1 VKESAGVDR
10 VLSNRGKDGGR
21 DAASDERIDI
31 EAAICAR
38 IRAAVSAGELPPGT
52 KLPEEAVAE
61 SIAASRGQVRAAFQR
76 LAFEG
81 LVDLQRNR
89 GAFIAHPTVKEA
101 KDVFEAR
108 RVIERV
114 TTEIVTRTILTHHL
128 GALSRDVE
136 ANTALWLRSN
146 RQAAIGGIS
155 AFHLYLA
162 ALAHN
167 AALTTALE
175 RLIIR
180 TSLILGVYATART
193 FATLPAEYEM
203 LVELIAAGR
212 SLDAARQMERCLFV
226 IEGELEF
233 YHPDRREVDVRRL
246 MRMVG

>member
-1 VKESAGVDR
+1 MSR
-10 VLSNRGKDGGR
+10 PSNANGR
-21 DAASDERIDI
+21 EIASDERIDV

-61 SIAASRGQVRAAFQR
+61 SIAASRGQVRSAFQR

-128 GALSRDVE
+128 GALGRDVD
-136 ANTALWLRSN
+136 ANKAPWLRSN
-146 RQAAIGGIS
+146 RRAAIGRIS

-167 AALTTALE
+167 TALTSALE
-175 RLIIR
+175 RLIMR
-180 TSLILGVYATART
+180 TSLILGVYSTTRA
-193 FATLPAEYEM
+193 FAALPAEYET
-203 LVELIAAGR
+203 LVDLIAAGR

-226 IEGELEF
+226 MEGELDF
-233 YHPDRREVDVRRL
+233 YQPSRREVDLRQV